1 VSKKGNSSH
10 INWSVLGFL
19 VPQVYQKVFAEWG
32 KVPKVLSYINNH
44 AIYNSIYELIHNF
57 FKFHL
62 KLIHELRGFAPIGIM
77 EQWDNGMMGL
87 KEFLT
92 I

>member
-1 VSKKGNSSH
+1 M
-10 INWSVLGFL
+10 
-19 VPQVYQKVFAEWG
+19 
-32 KVPKVLSYINNH
+32 YINNH

-77 EQWDNGMMGL
+77 EQWSNGMMGL
-87 KEFLT
+87 KEFYLQYSS
-92 I
+92 IPFFHVDGINRLPLKDS